1 MIASPTAE
9 AISISA
15 LLAQVARR
23 DRGRILSGLIAR
35 LGDFQLA
42 EDALQ
47 DAILAAAQSWQ
58 GGNVP
63 AKPMN
68 WIMQVAYR
76 KAIDKI
82 RQRKTEQR
90 AKSEIAVL
98 ASDEAFETVDIG
110 DERLSLIFTC
120 CHPALDPKSQVALT
134 LRTLGGLTT
143 AEIARAFLD
152 SESTMGQRLVRAKA
166 KISAARIPYKVP
178 DIEEWSQR
186 LQAVLAVIYLIFN
199 AGYSA
204 GPTQGAEL
212 VNEALYLG
220 QMLDRLRPDE
230 AEVEGCVALM
240 MITNARRMARID
252 ANGVTV
258 ALVKQDRSLWNKV
271 EIDQGIALIDK
282 AVTRQR
288 PGPYQIKA
296 AIAAC
301 HSIAEGSDWKQIAAL
316 YASLLHYEPSAV
328 VRLNHAVAIA
338 EAGDLDRGLA
348 QLQELQSD
356 LANYQPYHAACAEL
370 LARKGF
376 RQEAKAAYLKAIE
389 LAQSKADVRFLV
401 DRRDKM

>member
-1 MIASPTAE
+1 MTSPAAHAQTV
-9 AISISA
+9 S
-15 LLAQVARR
+15 LLLSRLAAR

-35 LGDFQLA
+35 VGDFQLA

-47 DAILAAAQSWQ
+47 EAMIAASHHWQ
-58 GGNVP
+58 DGSIPNM
-63 AKPMN
+63 PMN

-90 AKSEIAVL
+90 AISEIAVL
-98 ASDEAFETVDIG
+98 SSEEAFETVDIG

-134 LRTLGGLTT
+134 LRTLGGLST

-152 SESTMGQRLVRAKA
+152 SESTMGQRLSRAKA
-166 KISAARIPYKVP
+166 KITAARIPYKVP
-178 DIEEWSQR
+178 EIEDWPQR

-212 VNEALYLG
+212 VSEALYLG
-220 QMLDRLRPDE
+220 QMLDRLRPNE
-230 AEVEGCVALM
+230 AEVEGCLALM
-240 MITNARRMARID
+240 MITNARRMARVD

-258 ALVKQDRSLWNKV
+258 ALVKQDRNLWNKI
-271 EIDQGIALIDK
+271 EIGQGIALIDK
-282 AVTRQR
+282 AVARKS

-301 HSIAEGSDWKQIAAL
+301 HSIVEGSDWKQIAAL

-338 EAGDLDRGLA
+338 EAGELDRGLA
-348 QLQELQSD
+348 QLRELQLD
-356 LANYQPYHAACAEL
+356 LAHYQPYHAACAEL

-376 RQEAKAAYLKAIE
+376 RLEAKAAYLKAIE
-389 LAQSKADVRFLV
+389 LAQSKADVSFLI

>member
-356 LANYQPYHAACAEL
+356 LANYQPYHATCAEL